1 MQKRYVVGMLVLLAA
16 LGCVLLV
23 AGCID
28 AHSYTRGNNGSI
40 IQAQPGDTVTITL
53 GENPSTGFIWNA
65 TTSGDLVITGRTYTS
80 GNPIGEMMGMVGSGG
95 SLTYQLTVGKDHTQ
109 TFSAV
114 QRRPGDP
121 VNRTMSVFEITF
133 SVP

>member
-1 MQKRYVVGMLVLLAA
+1 MQKGYVMGMLVILAA
-16 LGCVLLV
+16 LGCVLFV
-23 AGCID
+23 VGCVD
-28 AHSYTRGNNGSI
+28 THSYTRGNNGSI

-65 TTSGDLVITGRTYTS
+65 TTSGDLVVTGRKYTS

-95 SLTYQLTVGKDHTQ
+95 SRTWQLTVGNDHTQ

-114 QRRPGDP
+114 LRRPGEP
-121 VNRTMSVFEITF
+121 GNRTMDAFEITF

>member
-1 MQKRYVVGMLVLLAA
+1 MHKGYVRGMLVILAA

-23 AGCID
+23 TGCID
-28 AHSYTRGNNGSI
+28 THSYTRGNNGSI

-53 GENPSTGFIWNA
+53 GENPSTGFSWNA
-65 TTSGDLVITGRTYTS
+65 TTSGDLVITGRKYTS

-95 SLTYQLTVGKDHTQ
+95 SLTYQLTVGNDHTQ

-114 QRRPGDP
+114 LRRPGEP
-121 VNRTMSVFEITF
+121 TNRKMDTFEITF

>member
-1 MQKRYVVGMLVLLAA
+1 MQKGYVMGMLVILAA

-23 AGCID
+23 TGCID
-28 AHSYTRGNNGSI
+28 THSYTRGNNNSI

-65 TTSGDLVITGRTYTS
+65 TTSGDLVITGRKYTS
-80 GNPIGEMMGMVGSGG
+80 GNPIGEMIGMVGSGG
-95 SLTYQLTVGKDHTQ
+95 SLTWQMTVGNDRTQ

-114 QRRPGDP
+114 LRRPGEP
-121 VNRTMSVFEITF
+121 ENRTMGAFEITF
-133 SVP
+133 FVP

>member
-1 MQKRYVVGMLVLLAA
+1 MQKRYVVGMLMILAA
-16 LGCVLLV
+16 LGCVLFV

-28 AHSYTRGNNGSI
+28 AHSYSRENNGSV
-40 IQAQPGDTVTITL
+40 IQVQPGDTVTITL
-53 GENPSTGFIWNA
+53 GENPSTGFVWNA
-65 TTSGDLVITGRTYTS
+65 TTTGDLVITGRKYTS

-95 SLTYQLTVGKDHTQ
+95 SLTYQLTVGHDHTQ

-121 VNRTMSVFEITF
+121 QNRTMGTFEITF